1 MESLMTKMIDELF
14 KNWLDKNYLI
24 EVKSPRKPFQEF
36 DNQDDS
42 LCKKAF
48 EGGYESA
55 QALSLQGA
63 PASKEDNLKTIL
75 TRLGERM
82 NDAEKAMHSQDEK
95 VKRIVEIEQAQALLS
110 QGEPVGYAPKEYLA
124 DIKKEA
130 YVLVH
135 KEQKG
140 IYDTP
145 IYTSPLS
152 SEALQKDK
160 AELIEQLE
168 SYKADAE
175 RYRWLRGDAGNE
187 ILEKLKNMI
196 IFESFDEAI
205 DQAMKEGKD
214 EV

>member
-110 QGEPVGYAPKEYLA
+110 QGEPVGHVINEGIGHYGAH
-124 DIKKEA
+124 IKD
-130 YVLVH
+130 
-135 KEQKG
+135 G
-140 IYDTP
+140 IEHGTKLF
-145 IYTSPLS
+145 TSPLS

-160 AELIEQLE
+160 VELIE
-168 SYKADAE
+168 YA
-175 RYRWLRGDAGNE
+175 R
-187 ILEKLKNMI
+187 KLHETLVSINCKI
-196 IFESFDEAI
+196 AIPQPKCLDEL
-205 DQAMKEGKD
+205 
-214 EV
+214 